1 MKRKSAYSTMK
12 THELARITR
21 ERGLK
26 KPDVMSRSEWADFLE
41 ADDAKR
47 LKEGVVEGDGK
58 GRKLPELT
66 LENANDEKT
75 FDPDDSDT
83 GTKDAPET
91 DTSVNTS
98 AKRKAKSDAKS

>member
-47 LKEGVVEGDGK
+47 QQPLKTVESTDA
-58 GRKLPELT
+58 E
-66 LENANDEKT
+66 
-75 FDPDDSDT
+75 
-83 GTKDAPET
+83 DAPET